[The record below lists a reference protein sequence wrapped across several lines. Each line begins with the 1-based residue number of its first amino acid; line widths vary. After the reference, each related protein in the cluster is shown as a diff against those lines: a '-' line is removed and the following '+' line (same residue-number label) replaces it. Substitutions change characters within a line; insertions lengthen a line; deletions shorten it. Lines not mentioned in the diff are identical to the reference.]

1 MTLFGIDAIQTT
13 NVAERSFAAVPS
25 VTALERDFPAAALSL
40 IGERES
46 WRKEVHRPATSTHK
60 WWAKRLG
67 SVFRGIL
74 ISAVT
79 VNRTD
84 AVAAYE
90 SASRLEGL
98 VVFDPFGGSGVT
110 AFEPAKIGA
119 ECVLFAY
126 NP

>member
-74 ISAVT
+74 
-79 VNRTD
+79 
-84 AVAAYE
+84 AA
-90 SASRLEGL
+90 AGLIALEQGPQKL
-98 VVFDPFGGSGVT
+98 
-110 AFEPAKIGA
+110 
-119 ECVLFAY
+119 
-126 NP
+126 

>member
-67 SVFRGIL
+67 TVFRGIL
-74 ISAVT
+74 CSAVT
-79 VNRTD
+79 HD
-84 AVAAYE
+84 GIAAMEAYA
-90 SASRLEGL
+90 SAARFDSLT
-98 VVFDPFGGSGVT
+98 VFDPFAGSGT
-110 AFEPAKIGA
+110 TLIEAAKLGA
-119 ECVLFAY
+119 
-126 NP
+126 N

>member
-25 VTALERDFPAAALSL
+25 VTALERDFPAAELSQ
-40 IGERES
+40 IGEHES

-74 ISAVT
+74 ISAVAENQVT
-79 VNRTD
+79 
-84 AVAAYE
+84 ALEAY
-90 SASRLEGL
+90 SSRARLDSMT
-98 VVFDPFGGSGVT
+98 VFDP
-110 AFEPAKIGA
+110 
-119 ECVLFAY
+119 
-126 NP
+126 